1 VYLGLSGGIGS
12 GKSTV
17 AKILSELGAVVID
30 ADAIAKEVL
39 EPGQLGYENVLLA
52 FGESVLDA
60 SGNIDRKKLANL
72 VFQDAEKLL
81 MLESIV
87 HPAVI
92 ARVSDIRESLPETS
106 IVVYDTPLL
115 VEKQLQD
122 QFDKVLIV
130 SADEDIRKA
139 RLVQRGLDLADIEAR
154 MANQATDLQRSA
166 VANFVIIN
174 NGSTKELREEVAKV
188 WQQLSA

>member
-1 VYLGLSGGIGS
+1 MYLGLSGGIGS

-17 AKILSELGAVVID
+17 AKIFADLGAVVID

-39 EPGQLGYENVLLA
+39 EPGQVGYENVLLG
-52 FGESVLDA
+52 FGETLLDTF
-60 SGNIDRKKLANL
+60 GNIDRKILASL

-81 MLESIV
+81 KLESIV

-92 ARVSDIRESLPETS
+92 ARVSEIRESLPDTS

-130 SADEDIRKA
+130 SADEDIRKE

-154 MANQATDLQRSA
+154 MANQVTDIQRTA
-166 VANFVIIN
+166 VADFVIVN
-174 NGSTKELREEVAKV
+174 NGSMKELREQVAKV
-188 WQQLSA
+188 RQQLSA

>member
-17 AKILSELGAVVID
+17 AKIFADLGAVVID

-39 EPGQLGYENVLLA
+39 EPGQVGYENVLLA
-52 FGESVLDA
+52 FGETLLDTF
-60 SGNIDRKKLANL
+60 GNIDRKILASL

-81 MLESIV
+81 KLESIV

-92 ARVSDIRESLPETS
+92 ARVSEIRESLPDTS

-130 SADEDIRKA
+130 STDEDIRKE

-154 MANQATDLQRSA
+154 MANQVTDIQRTA
-166 VANFVIIN
+166 VADFVIVN
-174 NGSTKELREEVAKV
+174 NGSMKELQEQVAKV

>member
-1 VYLGLSGGIGS
+1 VYIGLSGGIGS

-17 AKILSELGAVVID
+17 AKIFADLGAVVID

-39 EPGQLGYENVLLA
+39 EPGQAGYENVLHA
-52 FGESVLDA
+52 FGETLLDT
-60 SGNIDRKKLANL
+60 SGNIDRKILASL

-81 MLESIV
+81 KLESIV

-130 SADEDIRKA
+130 SADEDIRKE

-154 MANQATDLQRSA
+154 MANQATDSQRTV
-166 VANFVIIN
+166 VADFVIIN
-174 NGSTKELREEVAKV
+174 NGSMKELREQVAKV

>member
-17 AKILSELGAVVID
+17 AKIFADLGAVVID

-39 EPGQLGYENVLLA
+39 EPGQVGYENVLLA
-52 FGESVLDA
+52 FGETLLDTF
-60 SGNIDRKKLANL
+60 GNIDRKILASL

-81 MLESIV
+81 KLESIV

-92 ARVSDIRESLPETS
+92 ARVSEIRESLQDTS

-130 SADEDIRKA
+130 SADEDIRKE

-154 MANQATDLQRSA
+154 MANQVTDIQRTA
-166 VANFVIIN
+166 VADFVIVN
-174 NGSTKELREEVAKV
+174 NGSMKELQEQVAKV